1 MEILKL
7 LLNNSDTIII
17 GMLTCYLYDK
27 IKNQS
32 NGNKSDL
39 QKYYNL
45 IYIVFVQ
52 KLSLYGKR
60 DCNFFLF

>member
-17 GMLTCYLYDK
+17 GYLYDK
-27 IKNQS
+27 IKNHS

-39 QKYYNL
+39 
-45 IYIVFVQ
+45 
-52 KLSLYGKR
+52 
-60 DCNFFLF
+60 

>member
-17 GMLTCYLYDK
+17 SMLTRYLYDK
-27 IKNQS
+27 IKNHS

-39 QKYYNL
+39 
-45 IYIVFVQ
+45 
-52 KLSLYGKR
+52 
-60 DCNFFLF
+60 

>member
-27 IKNQS
+27 IKNHS
-32 NGNKSDL
+32 NGKKITLTAIRVTYRN
-39 QKYYNL
+39 
-45 IYIVFVQ
+45 III
-52 KLSLYGKR
+52 
-60 DCNFFLF
+60 

>member
-27 IKNQS
+27 IKITLTAIRVTYRN
-32 NGNKSDL
+32 
-39 QKYYNL
+39 
-45 IYIVFVQ
+45 III
-52 KLSLYGKR
+52 
-60 DCNFFLF
+60 

>member
-17 GMLTCYLYDK
+17 GMLTYYLYDK
-27 IKNQS
+27 IKNHS

-39 QKYYNL
+39 
-45 IYIVFVQ
+45 
-52 KLSLYGKR
+52 
-60 DCNFFLF
+60 

>member
-27 IKNQS
+27 IKNHS
-32 NGNKSDL
+32 TAKEIVISFYFN
-39 QKYYNL
+39 
-45 IYIVFVQ
+45 YIIA
-52 KLSLYGKR
+52 
-60 DCNFFLF
+60 FFY

>member
-27 IKNQS
+27 INHS

-39 QKYYNL
+39 
-45 IYIVFVQ
+45 
-52 KLSLYGKR
+52 
-60 DCNFFLF
+60 

>member
-17 GMLTCYLYDK
+17 GMLTCYLYK
-27 IKNQS
+27 IKNHS

-39 QKYYNL
+39 
-45 IYIVFVQ
+45 
-52 KLSLYGKR
+52 
-60 DCNFFLF
+60 

>member
-1 MEILKL
+1 MISIQKKKHLLSRKKGGVSMEILKL

-27 IKNQS
+27 IKNHS

-39 QKYYNL
+39 
-45 IYIVFVQ
+45 
-52 KLSLYGKR
+52 
-60 DCNFFLF
+60 